1 MVKQSLPA
9 VSTVTKENLE
19 EFKTMDKVV
28 IIGYIAAE
36 DKASNETFT
45 ALAESKRDDYLFAVT
60 SDPTLAK
67 TEGVKQPS
75 IVLYKDFDE
84 KKDVF
89 DGKFDK
95 EAIISWIKTASTPL
109 VGEIGPET
117 YAGYMS
123 VCIHSTSFFFVSKV
137 AANICKIQYR
147 PEFLWRLSLRKRRRS
162 GKSLPPTSSLLRRS
176 TGVLST
182 LSLLTLKRSALMPGI

>member
-123 VCIHSTSFFFVSKV
+123 VCIHITSFFLSQKV

>member
-123 VCIHSTSFFFVSKV
+123 VCIHSTSFFLSQKLPLTYVKFNIGRNSSGVYLCGNAGGAAKV
-137 AANICKIQYR
+137 CR
-147 PEFLWRLSLRKRRRS
+147 RLQAYC
-162 GKSLPPTSSLLRRS
+162 GEAQ
-176 TGVLST
+176 GCYQHCHY
-182 LSLLTLKRSALMPGI
+182 

>member
-28 IIGYIAAE
+28 IIGYIAPD

-45 ALAESKRDDYLFAVT
+45 AFADSKRDDYLFAAT
-60 SDPTLAK
+60 NDAALAK
-67 TEGVKQPS
+67 AEGVKQPS

-89 DGKFDK
+89 DGKFDQ
-95 EAIISWIKTASTPL
+95 ETILSWVKTASTPL

-123 VCIHSTSFFFVSKV
+123 VSIHNT
-137 AANICKIQYR
+137 
-147 PEFLWRLSLRKRRRS
+147 PLSLVAGVARS
-162 GKSLPPTSSLLRRS
+162 
-176 TGVLST
+176 
-182 LSLLTLKRSALMPGI
+182 